1 VRITVAVA
9 ATGTNLASDVAVNL
23 GASTTSTD
31 PTFGPKTSSVTVPL
45 NLVTSIGSNA
55 PAGPAVMFTWCN
67 VPGSVLA
74 GQSVKVAA
82 VATATD
88 LQKKVVTSEAETP
101 IDLGLGSGELQ
112 VHFVPQSILGT
123 GIDPAGQAAPWAA
136 SLVPKAR

>member
-1 VRITVAVA
+1 
-9 ATGTNLASDVAVNL
+9 
-23 GASTTSTD
+23 
-31 PTFGPKTSSVTVPL
+31 
-45 NLVTSIGSNA
+45 
-55 PAGPAVMFTWCN
+55 MFTWCN